1 MRMRRKVK
9 IVLIGAGSKEF
20 SKGLIHD
27 LVLENDI
34 IENIAVE
41 VVLVDLHEATLRER
55 LEYARECARQ
65 TGASI
70 EIKACMDRRTA
81 LPKADFVLLSVAIG
95 RMELWEQDFRI
106 PLGFGVRQIYG
117 ENGGPGAVFHALRNF
132 ELIFPILKDIEDL
145 CPDALLINFTNP
157 EARILTA
164 ILKLTKLNA
173 IGLCHGFYSFHRFA
187 GDTLGYNSEDLDIR
201 TAGLNHFYTY
211 YRITDKRSGKD
222 LSGEFEK
229 RITEKAE
236 KLPPVV
242 RYLWRTFGVIGYIS
256 DLHVGEY
263 LGYAHELVGT
273 KWKFGIES
281 RKVVPGKRGIDSYL
295 AFDAWREG
303 KDIETY
309 LVQLE
314 EYQNQLSSGNAEF
327 DGQTKIQKSGE
338 LAVPIIG
345 DILLD
350 RKILRPAV
358 NVLNTQGYIENL
370 SREGCIEVPAIV
382 DAEGIHPEFV
392 GKLPEGFAAQIRL
405 QHSIQHLL
413 VDAYAKRSKK
423 LLIQAILLDPVYVSP
438 QHAEDLLEYMLGI
451 QSAYLPC
458 FS

>member
-1 MRMRRKVK
+1 MIMRRNVK

-27 LVLENDI
+27 MVLETDLT
-34 IENIAVE
+34 ENFAVE
-41 VVLVDLHEATLRER
+41 VVLVDLNEETLRER

-65 TGASI
+65 TGAPI
-70 EIKACMDRRTA
+70 ELKAGIDRKKA
-81 LPKADFVLLSVAIG
+81 LPGADFVLLSVAIG

-117 ENGGPGAVFHALRNF
+117 ENGGPGALFHALRNY
-132 ELIFPILKDIEDL
+132 ELIFPILKDIENL

-164 ILKLTKLNA
+164 ILRLTKLKA
-173 IGLCHGFYSFHRFA
+173 IGLCHGFYSFHEFVR
-187 GDTLGYNSEDLDIR
+187 DTLDYDSEDLDIR
-201 TAGLNHFYTY
+201 TAGMNHFYTY
-211 YRITDKRSGKD
+211 YRIADKRSGKD
-222 LSGEFEK
+222 LSREFEK
-229 RITEKAE
+229 RITDKAE
-236 KLPPVV
+236 RLPPVV
-242 RYLWRTFGVIGYIS
+242 RYFWKTFGVLGYIS
-256 DLHVGEY
+256 DHHVGEY

-281 RKVVPGKRGIDSYL
+281 RKVVPGKKGIDSYI

-314 EYQNQLSSGNAEF
+314 EYRNQFSSDSVES
-327 DGQTKIQKSGE
+327 DHQIKIEKSGE

-350 RKILRPAV
+350 RKTLRPAV
-358 NVLNTQGYIENL
+358 NVLNAQGYIENL
-370 SREGCIEVPAIV
+370 SREGCIEVPAVV

-413 VDAYAKRSKK
+413 VDAYAKKSKK
-423 LLIQAILLDPVYVSP
+423 LLLQAILLDPVYVSP
-438 QHAEDLLEYMLGI
+438 HRAEDLIDYMLEI
-451 QSAYLPC
+451 QSAYLPS
-458 FS
+458 FT